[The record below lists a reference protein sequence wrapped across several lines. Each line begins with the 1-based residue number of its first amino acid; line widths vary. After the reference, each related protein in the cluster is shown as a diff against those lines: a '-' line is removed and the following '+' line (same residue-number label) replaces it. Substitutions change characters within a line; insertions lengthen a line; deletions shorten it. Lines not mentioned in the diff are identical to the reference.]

1 MEPELLKKNQIALE
15 QAGLIP
21 AGFEF
26 PSNASEILE
35 SLTDDEVQALISI
48 GNKLG
53 RDFLVTY
60 GGGETVGILF

>member
-1 MEPELLKKNQIALE
+1 MEPEPSKKNQIALE

-21 AGFEF
+21 AGFEY

>member
-1 MEPELLKKNQIALE
+1 METEPSKKNQIALE

-26 PSNASEILE
+26 PSNASEIVE
-35 SLTDDEVQALISI
+35 SLTDDEVQELISI

-53 RDFLVTY
+53 RDFLLTY
-60 GGGETVGILF
+60 GGGDTVGILF

>member
-1 MEPELLKKNQIALE
+1 MDDPPKKNQVALE

-26 PSNASEILE
+26 PTNASEILE

-53 RDFLVTY
+53 SDFLLTY

>member
-1 MEPELLKKNQIALE
+1 MEPEPPKKNQIALE

-21 AGFEF
+21 AGFEY